1 MKRRY
6 TLRNK
11 ILLLLLLAAAG
22 VAKAQTHEFAP
33 VGAEWYYGRQTM
45 FTWGYIRILVT
56 NDTIIDGHT
65 CSILNKEE
73 HGFNYY
79 SQNLYHFDIGR
90 EYVTQEKDAV
100 LIYRKGIFYKLFD
113 FDAEIGDSWTIPGN
127 EEEDGRVIMCGKGT
141 EIVDGNE
148 LRYILITDEIS
159 SPYGYGNWSPDDPL
173 SPPDTIKVLERI
185 GPIGAYL
192 LPKPLGI
199 LDYDG
204 EGGVL
209 RCYSDDIVEVNY
221 SWPIVYCDYIN
232 DNYIGFEENVKV
244 SNYGIYPNPTN
255 KSVWITISDDFPIS
269 ICIFDSIGRRVYSEV
284 KTGSLSCEIDLGF
297 LSPGIYWI
305 TISND
310 QSIYSNKIIK
320 L

>member
-1 MKRRY
+1 MKRLLNTMRSAFF
-6 TLRNK
+6 
-11 ILLLLLLAAAG
+11 LLLLLAVGG
-22 VAKAQTHEFAP
+22 VVKAQTHEFAP

-221 SWPIVYCDYIN
+221 SWPFVYCDYIN
-232 DNYIGFEENVKV
+232 DNNIGFDENVQV
-244 SNYGIYPNPTN
+244 SEYGIYPNPTSDVLHVES
-255 KSVWITISDDFPIS
+255 SVKVLTVLNSFGQEVYKGTTNTIDVRNWPN
-269 ICIFDSIGRRVYSEV
+269 GVYLVRVIDKNEMVGIAKMV
-284 KTGSLSCEIDLGF
+284 K
-297 LSPGIYWI
+297 
-305 TISND
+305 
-310 QSIYSNKIIK
+310 Q
-320 L
+320 